1 MTVNNI
7 HADLHGKRVVVTG
20 ASGFIGSRLCNELDQ
35 YGCEVHAISRNPI
48 NHSNN
53 SNIIFEKKDLT
64 HLENVRKYFR
74 KINPHY
80 TFHTAGKVSG
90 SRSIELVPSTFQNN
104 LVTSV
109 NMLTVAAE
117 QKPGRLILMGSL
129 EEPEANQMKAIP
141 SSPYAISKWAATT
154 YAKMFHRLY
163 DTPIVII
170 RLFMVYGPQKQDP
183 DKLLPYVIRKL
194 LKNESPK
201 LGNGQREIDWIY
213 IDDVIEG
220 LVRAA
225 VAKNIEGQTIDLGSG
240 KLISIKDLVERIK
253 FLMNSYTEIQF
264 NALTDRLEEQIR
276 RADTPKTFS
285 QIQWKPQT
293 ELDEGLKNTIDW
305 YKKQKMLNNKN

>member
-1 MTVNNI
+1 VSVNI
-7 HADLHGKRVVVTG
+7 QTDLHGKRVVVTG
-20 ASGFIGSRLCNELDQ
+20 ASGFIGSHLCDELDQ
-35 YGCEVHAISRNPI
+35 LGCEVHAISRNPI
-48 NHSNN
+48 NHSN
-53 SNIIFEKKDLT
+53 SRSIIYEKIDLT
-64 HLENVRKYFR
+64 HLENARKYFR

-90 SRSIELVPSTFQNN
+90 NRSIKLVPSTFQNN

-129 EEPEANQMKAIP
+129 EEPENTIP
-141 SSPYAISKWAATT
+141 SSPYAISKWASTN
-154 YAKMFHRLY
+154 YAKMFHLLY

-194 LKNESPK
+194 LNNETPK
-201 LGNGQREIDWIY
+201 LGNGKREIDWIY

-220 LVRAA
+220 LIKAA
-225 VAKNIEGQTIDLGSG
+225 LTKNIEGQTVDIGSG
-240 KLISIKDLVERIK
+240 KLISIKDLVERTS
-253 FLMNSYTEIQF
+253 FSMNSNTELKF
-264 NALTDRLEEQIR
+264 DVLKDRLNEQVR
-276 RADTPKTFS
+276 KADISKTFS
-285 QIQWKPQT
+285 QIQWKPKT

-305 YKKQKMLNNKN
+305 YKKKKMLK